1 MDRVAEWIGTDIPK
15 NLYLSGQLTDF
26 QTRGQSKHLLGA
38 LQARYI
44 LTSS

>member
-26 QTRGQSKHLLGA
+26 QTRGQWA